1 MLLNNCEKSLVSTW
15 SENYFLTD
23 IRTHIE
29 VAAQEDDPARPK
41 INASIKA
48 KFKIKDT
55 KLYVLLVAL
64 STKDDNK
71 HLEQLKSGCK
81 RTIK

>member
-1 MLLNNCEKSLVSTW
+1 M
-15 SENYFLTD
+15 
-23 IRTHIE
+23 HIA
-29 VAAQEDDPARPK
+29 VAAQEDDPARPE
-41 INASIKA
+41 INAPIEA